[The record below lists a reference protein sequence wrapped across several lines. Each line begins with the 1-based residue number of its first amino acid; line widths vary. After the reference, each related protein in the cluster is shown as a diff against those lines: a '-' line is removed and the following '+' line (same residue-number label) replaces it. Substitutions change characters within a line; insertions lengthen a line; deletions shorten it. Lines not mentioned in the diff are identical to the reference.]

1 MHESTVKALSDA
13 LAAGKLSSV
22 EATGVYLKRIAAL
35 NAKYNCFVALDEER
49 SLKQASE
56 ADKARAAGRATPL
69 TGVPVAQKDIFCAK
83 GWLTTCGSKMLSNFV
98 SPYDAHVIQ
107 RLNEAGAVTL
117 GKTNMDEFAM
127 GSSNET
133 SFHGA
138 VRNPWNV
145 ETVPGGSSGGSAEI
159 GRAHV

>member
-1 MHESTVKALSDA
+1 MLNSSLKQLSAL
-13 LAAGKLSSV
+13 LATKKISSA
-22 EATGVYLKRIAAL
+22 ELTGEFLKRSRAL
-35 NAKYNCFVALDEER
+35 NSDYNAFITLDEET
-49 SLKQASE
+49 SLAQ
-56 ADKARAAGRATPL
+56 ARAADTMIASGRAQPL
-69 TGVPVAQKDIFCAK
+69 TGIPIAQKDIFCTK

-98 SPYDAHVIQ
+98 SPYDAHVVQ

-138 VRNPWNV
+138 VRNPWN
-145 ETVPGGSSGGSAEI
+145 
-159 GRAHV
+159 